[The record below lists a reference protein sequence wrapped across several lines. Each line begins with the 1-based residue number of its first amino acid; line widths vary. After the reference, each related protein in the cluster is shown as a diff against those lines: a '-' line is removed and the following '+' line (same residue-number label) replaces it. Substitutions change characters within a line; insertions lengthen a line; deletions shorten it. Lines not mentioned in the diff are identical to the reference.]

1 MKGAKITIWFIALAL
16 AIIIIYDL
24 LALTQYNV
32 DATISRVVY
41 WWAEYSFLFKYLFIA
56 GVNFL
61 MGHLLW
67 GQRVMSKGTKELL
80 EIVEKRP
87 DSQQLHISYFPWWK
101 QLIDKAREVREG
113 K

>member
-1 MKGAKITIWFIALAL
+1 MTKGIKITIWFIALAL
-16 AIIIIYDL
+16 TITIIYDI
-24 LALTQYNV
+24 LALTQFNV

-41 WWAEYSFLFKYLFIA
+41 WWSEYSFLFKYLFVA

-67 GQRVMSKGTKELL
+67 GQRVTTKATKELFEL
-80 EIVEKRP
+80 LDQSPPNTQAVIIKYKEIK
-87 DSQQLHISYFPWWK
+87 
-101 QLIDKAREVREG
+101 EG